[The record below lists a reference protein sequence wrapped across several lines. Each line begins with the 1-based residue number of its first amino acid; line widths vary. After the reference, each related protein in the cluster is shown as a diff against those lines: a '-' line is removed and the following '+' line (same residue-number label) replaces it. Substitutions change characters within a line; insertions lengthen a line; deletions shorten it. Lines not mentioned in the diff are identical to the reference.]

1 VYLAQVMPTP
11 PNFSES
17 LRPVLSTFHG
27 VLALLPMVGMYLM
40 LSNKIP
46 VADQA

>member
-1 VYLAQVMPTP
+1 MPTP
-11 PNFSES
+11 QFSES